1 MHGRVMDGGARAS
14 TLITSDPHQR
24 HGYLA
29 DDLYGGQQSAS
40 AVAYMAFY
48 AFVEALTGD
57 IVDVKQYLDDPPPA
71 GCIVV
76 ELPGK
81 FENVEAFLRGRKNKA
96 GGGGGEVLLDR
107 DDDADAQRGRGRRD
121 LTDAEEFFVR
131 LQAQL
136 ARSEAEGRPF
146 SVMLFDLASV
156 DRQEG
161 HEFVLRTLDAHQQEL
176 LPCDHVS
183 RLRDHLVAVMMPDID
198 ARDTRI
204 EPQRGTVT
212 TLVYPFEKDALRA
225 LVKRQHAL
233 LKPPAMRVK
242 RSA

>member
-1 MHGRVMDGGARAS
+1 MRM
-14 TLITSDPHQR
+14 P
-24 HGYLA
+24 
-29 DDLYGGQQSAS
+29 
-40 AVAYMAFY
+40 FY
-48 AFVEALTGD
+48 AYVEALTGD
-57 IVDVKQYLDDPPPA
+57 IVDVKEYLDGPA
-71 GCIVV
+71 PKGVIVV

-81 FENVEAFLRGRKNKA
+81 FEDVEAFLRAHRKDRG

-107 DDDADAQRGRGRRD
+107 DDGEHAARGGGRRD

-146 SVMLFDLASV
+146 SVLLFDLSPI

-161 HEFVLRTLDAHQQEL
+161 HEFVLRTLNDHRQEL

-198 ARDTRI
+198 ARETEI
-204 EPQRGTVT
+204 TPSRGSLAK
-212 TLVYPFEKDALRA
+212 LVYPFDKDGLLA
-225 LVKRQHAL
+225 LVKRQHPL
-233 LKPPAMRVK
+233 LKPAAMRQK

>member
-1 MHGRVMDGGARAS
+1 
-14 TLITSDPHQR
+14 
-24 HGYLA
+24 
-29 DDLYGGQQSAS
+29 
-40 AVAYMAFY
+40 MAFY
-48 AFVEALTGD
+48 ALVEVLTGD
-57 IVDVKQYLDDPPPA
+57 IVDVKPYLDGPPPP
-71 GCIVV
+71 GVIVV

-81 FENVEAFLRGRKNKA
+81 FEDVEAFLRGRRRNKA

-107 DDDADAQRGRGRRD
+107 EEGDSAGRGQGRRD

-146 SVMLFDLASV
+146 SVLLFDLSPV

-161 HEFVLRTLDAHQQEL
+161 HEFVLRTLDDSAQEL
-176 LPCDHVS
+176 LPCDHVA

-198 ARDTRI
+198 ARETQI
-204 EPQRGTVT
+204 EPQRGSVY
-212 TLVYPFEKDALRA
+212 TLVYPFDRDQLRA
-225 LVKRQHAL
+225 LAKRQHTL
-233 LKPPAMRVK
+233 LKPPAMRAK

>member
-1 MHGRVMDGGARAS
+1 
-14 TLITSDPHQR
+14 
-24 HGYLA
+24 
-29 DDLYGGQQSAS
+29 
-40 AVAYMAFY
+40 MAFY

-57 IVDVKQYLDDPPPA
+57 IVDVKQYLDGPPPP

-81 FENVEAFLRGRKNKA
+81 FENVEAFLRGRRNKA
-96 GGGGGEVLLDR
+96 GGGGGEVLLDHEE
-107 DDDADAQRGRGRRD
+107 DDAAGRGRGRRD

-136 ARSEAEGRPF
+136 GRSEAEGRPF
-146 SVMLFDLASV
+146 SVLLFDLFPI

-161 HEFVLRTLDAHQQEL
+161 HEFVLRTLDDHGQEL
-176 LPCDHVS
+176 LPCDYVS

-198 ARDTRI
+198 ARETDI
-204 EPQRGTVT
+204 QPQRGSVT
-212 TLVYPFEKDALRA
+212 RLVFPFEAEAIRA
-225 LVKRQHAL
+225 LAKRQHVL
-233 LKPPAMRVK
+233 LKPPAMRQR

>member
-1 MHGRVMDGGARAS
+1 MLYVERRAS
-14 TLITSDPHQR
+14 PRRTP
-24 HGYLA
+24 
-29 DDLYGGQQSAS
+29 
-40 AVAYMAFY
+40 MPFY
-48 AFVEALTGD
+48 AYVEALTGD
-57 IVDVKQYLDDPPPA
+57 IVDVKEYLDGPAPP
-71 GCIVV
+71 GVIVV

-81 FENVEAFLRGRKNKA
+81 FEDVAAFLRGRKDRG
-96 GGGGGEVLLDR
+96 GGGGGEALLDR
-107 DDDADAQRGRGRRD
+107 DEDEGGGRGGGRRE

-146 SVMLFDLASV
+146 SVLLFDLSPI

-161 HEFVLRTLDAHQQEL
+161 HEFVLRTLDEHRQEL
-176 LPCDHVS
+176 LPCDYVS

-198 ARDTRI
+198 ARESDIT
-204 EPQRGTVT
+204 PSRGTVSK
-212 TLVYPFEKDALRA
+212 LVYPFDKDGLRA

-233 LKPPAMRVK
+233 LKPPAMRQK